1 MNISNIVGALFP
13 IFFVLAL
20 GYLAGKRHTF
30 DADQAAGFSKLAL
43 SFALPA
49 ALFVSMTGIPR
60 DLLLG
65 QGRLVLA
72 LILSHLGLFIIAWI
86 ALRQVA
92 SLRGTPS
99 IIYSLMLATS
109 ATPVFGLAVLGPI
122 LGASSAGAVA
132 LVALAINL
140 TVPLAIV
147 LLEMDAAAKN
157 RAAGTT
163 TSTANPV
170 TTGLKAGL
178 KSPLLW
184 GPLLGIAVVVIKI
197 HVSSVVTS
205 SLELIG
211 SATSGVAVFSV
222 GLVLAAHPVRLS
234 AGGLAGSLARVAV
247 QAAVL
252 FILLRLLL
260 VQSPF
265 SREALICSSFPLAT
279 VVVLFAARY
288 KSAQSEAAS
297 MLLISTLALG
307 ITVPAM
313 LWITK

>member
-92 SLRGTPS
+92 SLSGTPS

-184 GPLLGIAVVVIKI
+184 GPLLGIAVVVAKI

-222 GLVLAAHPVRLS
+222 GLVLAAHPVRFS
-234 AGGLAGSLARVAV
+234 AGVFAGSLARVAV
-247 QAAVL
+247 QAAML
-252 FILLRLLL
+252 FVLLRLLL
-260 VQSPF
+260 VRSPF
-265 SREALICSSFPLAT
+265 SREALVCTSFPLAT

-288 KSAQSEAAS
+288 KSAQSEAPS
-297 MLLISTLALG
+297 MLLISTFALAV
-307 ITVPAM
+307 TVPTM

>member
-184 GPLLGIAVVVIKI
+184 GPLLGIAVVVMKI
-197 HVSSVVTS
+197 HVSVVS
-205 SLELIG
+205 SYYQPAG
-211 SATSGVAVFSV
+211 HCKSG
-222 GLVLAAHPVRLS
+222 GTETNWR
-234 AGGLAGSLARVAV
+234 GW
-247 QAAVL
+247 Q
-252 FILLRLLL
+252 LRRWFHLD
-260 VQSPF
+260 
-265 SREALICSSFPLAT
+265 SREGNS
-279 VVVLFAARY
+279 R
-288 KSAQSEAAS
+288 
-297 MLLISTLALG
+297 
-307 ITVPAM
+307 
-313 LWITK
+313 